1 MHDVLATVK
10 KLLERIAMWGTV
22 FFLLMLMGCI
32 ELQVW
37 RGFAEAEREGYDA
50 GGWEI
55 FNVIIA
61 MYFIIPVSG
70 SLALLGNIP
79 QIKWTPLQ
87 IFLISSQVF
96 MFIYWLGSILS
107 NEDTLWFSKLF
118 N

>member
-22 FFLLMLMGCI
+22 FFLLMLTGCI
-32 ELQVW
+32 ESQVW

-61 MYFIIPVSG
+61 MYFIVPVSG